1 MADQTIPRPKN
12 PEDDWKI
19 WLVINPATWL
29 MPILF
34 AVFVLALVLHGLLFS
49 ISPYGAYWGG

>member
-1 MADQTIPRPKN
+1 MAEIPRPKN

-19 WLVINPATWL
+19 WLVINPGTWL

-34 AVFVLALVLHGLLFS
+34 SVFILALVLHGLLFS